1 MSYEQAGFTFG
12 VAQLLYGATQPL
24 WGILAL
30 RKSNGLVLFLGTLLM
45 GLGLAGMALFQGFV
59 PLMLYLGLMVG
70 GSAGALCFG
79 MIMGLI
85 SPLLGAQLG
94 SRSCATRWEHS
105 SVPIWVV

>member
-1 MSYEQAGFTFG
+1 MDSHKDRVYSSTFVIVAAAFVLYALSGGFRAIFGILIRPVMELTGVSYEQAGFTFG
-12 VAQLLYGATQPL
+12 VAQL
-24 WGILAL
+24 
-30 RKSNGLVLFLGTLLM
+30 
-45 GLGLAGMALFQGFV
+45 
-59 PLMLYLGLMVG
+59 LYLGLMVG